1 MVLNATRSYVS
12 HHTRGGGTSGVPH
25 HVLGT
30 LAIPTQYL
38 AHYPV
43 HDALSNLT
51 IIMLG
56 ADIIRSLSR
65 SNNDIHISKFK

>member
-38 AHYPV
+38 AHYTV
-43 HDALSNLT
+43 HDVVNNL
-51 IIMLG
+51 IIMSG
-56 ADIIRSLSR
+56 ADVIQSLPH
-65 SNNDIHISKFK
+65 SNNGICISKFG